1 MFKLIKRLGKLLVR
15 LYNAEARKLNNTAR
29 AEAKLAQELASRAR
43 KLSESSIE
51 RTNEAAKVASQAQQ
65 LAKFFD

>member
-1 MFKLIKRLGKLLVR
+1 MFKLIKRLGKLIVR
-15 LYNAEARKLNNTAR
+15 AYFAEGRRLEAQAKT
-29 AEAKLAQELASRAR
+29 EAKLAQEMALRAR

-51 RTNEAAKVASQAQQ
+51 HVDEAAKVANQAQQ